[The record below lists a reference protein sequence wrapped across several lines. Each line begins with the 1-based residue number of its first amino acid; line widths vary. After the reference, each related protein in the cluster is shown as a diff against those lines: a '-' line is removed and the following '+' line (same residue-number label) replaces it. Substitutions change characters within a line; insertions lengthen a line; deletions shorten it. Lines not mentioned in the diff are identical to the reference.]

1 MFFFFTDSLT
11 FPDRLRAAR
20 EKAGYTGK
28 EFANELGLKYETYI
42 GYENKGREPKQE
54 TLIKI
59 ADKLNISVDALLGV
73 SAPDAT
79 TTDDI
84 KKPLAEL
91 HSILQQP
98 TANYDGMEFDTRDR
112 KELSA
117 RVQELAKRAEVL
129 AEFKDLDDK

>member
-1 MFFFFTDSLT
+1 MFFFFTDNST
-11 FPDRLRAAR
+11 FSDRLRAAR
-20 EKAGYTGK
+20 EKAGYTGR
-28 EFANELGLKYETYI
+28 EMAAAIGVKYDTYMS
-42 GYENKGREPKQE
+42 YENRGREPKQE

-59 ADKLNISVDALLGV
+59 ADELNISVDALLGV
-73 SAPDAT
+73 SAREVT

-91 HSILQQP
+91 HNILQQP

>member
-1 MFFFFTDSLT
+1 MFFFFTDNLK
-11 FPDRLRAAR
+11 FADRLRAAR
-20 EKAGYTGK
+20 EKAGYSIK
-28 EFANELGLKYETYI
+28 EMAEYLNIKYTTYAN
-42 GYENKGREPKQE
+42 YENAGTEPKQE

-79 TTDDI
+79 TTDNI

-91 HSILQQP
+91 HNILQQP